1 MSYLG
6 QGLGLGREERFTAT
20 ATAGQTSVTVGDDG
34 RSISYT
40 PNYVDVYLNG
50 SKQVNGSDVTVSSG
64 TAIVFASGLTAGDV
78 VDVVAPGYFQPAD
91 TVSRSLGGTFLGAVN
106 MPSGGLNVGSG
117 QLKVDSSGRV
127 TMNSQPNFLASL
139 NSNATLGSGWNKFTA
154 GLFTRVHHNIGGH
167 FATSTNRFTAPV
179 AGMYVFF
186 GCLASDGTQASS
198 AYLGYEFYVNGTRKW
213 SGWNVKATGYQKET
227 YFRVFQLAAG
237 DYVEPGYESAV
248 TFTALGAASV
258 DNPYTHF
265 GGYLLG

>member
-91 TVSRSLGGTFLGAVN
+91 TVSRSLGGTFLGPIN

-127 TMNSQPNFLASL
+127 TKNSQPAFIGEIPRDNYTAVASGSSVVMPFYSAPL
-139 NSNATLGSGWNKFTA
+139 NVGGSFN
-154 GLFTRVHHNIGGH
+154 
-167 FATSTNRFTAPV
+167 TSTYRFTAPV
-179 AGMYVFF
+179 AGVYLFY
-186 GCLASDGTQASS
+186 GTF
-198 AYLGYEFYVNGTRKW
+198 AYQ
-213 SGWNVKATGYQKET
+213 S
-227 YFRVFQLAAG
+227 
-237 DYVEPGYESAV
+237 
-248 TFTALGAASV
+248 GAAS
-258 DNPYTHF
+258 THNQLQF
-265 GGYLLG
+265 MVNGSNYGAGATYSTQGSWGTYQRHQRTELIQMAVGDYIDMRVYQDSGSSSNVREGMTRFMGYLLG